1 MRLNANQLGRHLEQ
15 GLAPLYLISGD
26 EPLLVDEACAAVRAR
41 ARALGYER
49 QVATVEAGF
58 DWHDFAAALSSP
70 SLFATRSLHELRL
83 PTAKPGDTG
92 AKMLVRLAE
101 LSPPDTVLLVITGKL
116 DKATQ
121 QSKWASAL
129 EDAGVHVQ
137 IWPLEPARLPEWIAE
152 RLRTRGLKAEPAV
165 AELLA
170 QYTEG
175 NLLAAA
181 QEIDKFALLFGE
193 GAIRLA
199 DVRDD
204 LSDDTRFTVYG
215 LADACLAGDAAGMLR
230 ILTRLRTEG
239 TEPILALWALAREA
253 RALTQMALL
262 LADGKSEA
270 AVMQTFRVWQQRK
283 TLVGRALKRLS
294 ARQCLGLLVRAAQVD
309 KVLKGRAS
317 GDGWHE
323 LELLALAF
331 CGVRLAKS
339 A

>member
-15 GLAPLYLISGD
+15 GLAPIYLLSGD
-26 EPLLVDEACAAVRAR
+26 EPLLVDEACAAVRSR
-41 ARALGYER
+41 ARTLGYER

-58 DWHDFAAALSSP
+58 DWHDFAATLSSP
-70 SLFATRSLHELRL
+70 SLFAARSLYELRL
-83 PTAKPGDTG
+83 PTAKPGDAG
-92 AKMLVRLAE
+92 AKTLVRLAE
-101 LSPPDTVLLVITGKL
+101 QPAPDTVLLVITGKL

-137 IWPLEPARLPEWIAE
+137 IWPLESARLPEWIAE
-152 RLRTRGLKAEPAV
+152 RLRARGLKAEPAV

-170 QYTEG
+170 QFTEG

-193 GAIRLA
+193 GLIRLE

-230 ILTRLRTEG
+230 ILTRLRAEG

-253 RALTQMALL
+253 RTLTQMALA
-262 LADGKSEA
+262 LAGGKGEA
-270 AVMQTFRVWQQRK
+270 AVMQTFKVWPQRK
-283 TLVGRALKRLS
+283 GLVGRALKRLS
-294 ARQCLGLLVRAAQVD
+294 ARQCLALLVRAAQVD

-331 CGVRLAKS
+331 CGVRPAKS

>member
-15 GLAPLYLISGD
+15 GLAPVYLISGD
-26 EPLLVDEACAAVRAR
+26 EPLLVDEACAAVRVR

-58 DWHDFAAALSSP
+58 DWHDFAAGLSSP
-70 SLFATRSLHELRL
+70 SLFASQSLYELRL
-83 PTAKPGDTG
+83 PTGKPGDTG
-92 AKMLVRLAE
+92 AKTLVRLVE
-101 LSPPDTVLLVITGKL
+101 QSLPDTVLLVITGKL

-121 QSKWASAL
+121 QSKWATAL

-137 IWPLEPARLPEWIAE
+137 VWPLEPARLPEWIAE
-152 RLRTRGLKAEPAV
+152 RLRARGLKAEPAV

-170 QYTEG
+170 QFTEG

-181 QEIDKFALLFGE
+181 QEIDKFALVFGD
-193 GAIRLA
+193 GMIRLE

-230 ILTRLRTEG
+230 ILTRLRAEG
-239 TEPILALWALAREA
+239 TEPILALWALAKEA
-253 RALTQMALL
+253 RTLTQMALQ
-262 LADGKSEA
+262 LAGGKNEA
-270 AVMQTFRVWQQRK
+270 AVMQAFRVWPQRK
-283 TLVGRALKRLS
+283 GLVGRALKRLS
-294 ARQCLGLLVRAAQVD
+294 ARQCLGLLIRAAQAD
-309 KVLKGRAS
+309 KVLKGRAT